1 MSISV
6 APSAFQVKMS
16 LSTLTGMAGFCFCA
30 QRDPSSMTTVNNI
43 ESYDTMRKKNYYL
56 RMCHTNRSEHFQHG
70 IVSLPRVF
78 CSCLRPNLKHS
89 EWS

>member
-16 LSTLTGMAGFCFCA
+16 LSTLTGTAGLCFCA

-43 ESYDTMRKKNYYL
+43 ESYDTMRKKLLLEN
-56 RMCHTNRSEHFQHG
+56 
-70 IVSLPRVF
+70 VSYQQ
-78 CSCLRPNLKHS
+78 
-89 EWS
+89 E